1 MRLPKAVSMRNGHL
15 FERPMLEPATN
26 ASDGSVLLKT
36 PTANLETN
44 GGSQHPEKRKA
55 GGHGPSLQDEIEHL
69 LPTPRVSM
77 HHGPSEAEVLAGD
90 PNSRLETAIEVL
102 NQR

>member
-26 ASDGSVLLKT
+26 ASDGSALPV
-36 PTANLETN
+36 
-44 GGSQHPEKRKA
+44 
-55 GGHGPSLQDEIEHL
+55 

-102 NQR
+102 NRR